1 MIPRRRFL
9 HGLIV
14 ASAASA
20 FKGAPMTFANRDTEK
35 LKITSVDAYP
45 VKLWERSDQ
54 GKLPEF
60 ESDFDPRRW
69 RYTGP
74 YAQLASA
81 IVVVIKT
88 NHGITGFGLG
98 A

>member
-9 HGLIV
+9 NGLIA

-20 FKGAPMTFANRDTEK
+20 FKIAPMVFANSDTEK

-60 ESDFDPRRW
+60 ESDFDPRR
-69 RYTGP
+69 
-74 YAQLASA
+74 
-81 IVVVIKT
+81 
-88 NHGITGFGLG
+88 
-98 A
+98 

>member
-1 MIPRRRFL
+1 M
-9 HGLIV
+9 
-14 ASAASA
+14 A
-20 FKGAPMTFANRDTEK
+20 FANSDTETEDYFRRC
-35 LKITSVDAYP
+35 LSREAMGTV
-45 VKLWERSDQ
+45 RS

-88 NHGITGFGLG
+88 NQG
-98 A
+98 